1 MKYLTLVFT
10 ALTLMA
16 AFMSCTDDF
25 QEMDTRL
32 IDREITFKLTDP
44 ESGETLVNVFEKA
57 FRAEHNVQVEIES
70 DYRINKIDVVN
81 VNTRDVIENISV
93 NGNVATFTSPVANMG
108 IPFGQAINLAFHL
121 YFDDDGVDGF
131 NYPSM
136 RSFTLRVIDDIP
148 SNVQYSFSDGRIQE
162 LATDIVNAAQV
173 YNHPEFGIVTSF
185 KGGENSF
192 MIVENNPLLNVGA
205 NRDYSVSW
213 WMKSDHNISD
223 PAVMG
228 TQNWASGANTG
239 WVVAWS
245 RGRMRFV
252 ASSREEGVR
261 NETPYTNE
269 ARFDLRNE
277 GSLWEDGEFHH
288 VTITAK
294 RGEGMYIYINGVEE
308 GFGSMASVNLDNDSR
323 IHINQDGTGN
333 YGGTNPERKLS
344 AEYAK
349 IVFYDRALTAEEVAE
364 IYNNK

>member
-1 MKYLTLVFT
+1 MMKYLTLAITVLMLVAVFI
-10 ALTLMA
+10 
-16 AFMSCTDDF
+16 SCTDDF

-70 DYRINKIDVVN
+70 DYRINKVDVVN
-81 VNTRDVIENISV
+81 VNTRQVIENIAV
-93 NGNVATFTSPVANMG
+93 NGNTATFSSPVANMG

-121 YFDDDGVDGF
+121 YFDDEGVDGF

-148 SNVQYSFSDGRIQE
+148 SNVHYSFSDGRIQE
-162 LATDIVNAAQV
+162 LATNIVNAARV
-173 YNHPEFGIVTSF
+173 YDHPEFGIVTSF

-192 MIVENNPLLNVGA
+192 MVVESNPMLNFGA
-205 NRDYSVSW
+205 SRDFSVSW
-213 WMKSDHNISD
+213 WMKTDHNISD

-239 WVVAWS
+239 WVVAYN

-252 ASSREEGVR
+252 ASSREEETR
-261 NETPYTNE
+261 NETPYMD
-269 ARFDLRNE
+269 AGRFDVRNE
-277 GSLWEDGEFHH
+277 ESPWLDGEFHH
-288 VTITAK
+288 MTITAK
-294 RGEGMYIYINGVEE
+294 RGEGMYIYFNGVEE
-308 GFGSMASVNLDNDSR
+308 GFGTMASVNLDNGNP

-333 YGGTNPERKLS
+333 YGDKLQ

-364 IYNNK
+364 IYNNR